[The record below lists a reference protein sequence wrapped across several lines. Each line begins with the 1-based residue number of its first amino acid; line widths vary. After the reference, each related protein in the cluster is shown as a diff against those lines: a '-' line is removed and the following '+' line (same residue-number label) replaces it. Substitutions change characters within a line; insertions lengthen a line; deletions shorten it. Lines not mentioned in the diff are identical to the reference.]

1 MNIKFCPALY
11 SQRHIEMDFICCLI
25 ILSLV
30 FQAWEVGASLL
41 LVGGGGGSH
50 WKFRKFC
57 HSLSEFVCLISNAC
71 KIFSLQLLIS
81 IDETAVC
88 FNWRDC

>member
-41 LVGGGGGSH
+41 LVGGGAEVIGS
-50 WKFRKFC
+50 
-57 HSLSEFVCLISNAC
+57 SENFVILCLNL
-71 KIFSLQLLIS
+71 F
-81 IDETAVC
+81 V
-88 FNWRDC
+88 